1 MDSPVT
7 VPLWLF
13 LPIAAFALWSLIDR
27 LLIPSGRWFLSR
39 RLNRLIDRL
48 NRRLDVE
55 IKPFQLTK
63 RQVLIDRLV
72 YDPQV
77 VAAANDYARANN
89 MPREAAM
96 TEVHR
101 YAREIVPTFNAYV
114 YFRVGY
120 SIARTVASSSRKAPS
135 MP

>member
-1 MDSPVT
+1 MDEPVT

-13 LPIAAFALWSLIDR
+13 LPIAAFALWSLLDR
-27 LLIPSGRWFLSR
+27 LLIPSGRWLVRR
-39 RLNRLIDRL
+39 RLNRLIDSV

-77 VAAANDYARANN
+77 VAAANDHARATNV
-89 MPREAAM
+89 PREVAM
-96 TEVHR
+96 VEVRR
-101 YAREIVPTFNAYV
+101 YAREIVPAFNAYI

-120 SIARTVASSSRKAPS
+120 SIARAIARFLIACD
-135 MP
+135 